1 MFKNNQKPTKKKKKM
16 KKETIRSLYDYEQK
30 KKYDMYLIC
39 RRNDNKGEKK
49 NETNILRNRYK
60 NQQKLPKFCVF
71 FPSFVCLLC
80 N

>member
-1 MFKNNQKPTKKKKKM
+1 MIMN
-16 KKETIRSLYDYEQK
+16 K

-39 RRNDNKGEKK
+39 RRNDNKGEK

-60 NQQKLPKFCVF
+60 NQQKLPKILCVLCF
-71 FPSFVCLLC
+71 LPLVCLWC